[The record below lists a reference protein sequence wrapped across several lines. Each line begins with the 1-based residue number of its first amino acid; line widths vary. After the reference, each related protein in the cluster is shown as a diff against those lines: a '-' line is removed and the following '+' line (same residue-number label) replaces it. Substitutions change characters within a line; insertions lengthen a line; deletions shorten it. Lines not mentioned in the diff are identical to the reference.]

1 MNKNI
6 IKYSLNVLIILFV
19 FAFILFILDAINF
32 KTGNYY
38 KKVFQKS
45 TIEGLEQNIITGA
58 DAFCE
63 SYKGSSGDLNTQCG
77 KLTRKNCNATSC
89 CVLTSEQK
97 CLAGNADGP
106 TFNTNNNGKTIN
118 CIYESYL

>member
-1 MNKNI
+1 M
-6 IKYSLNVLIILFV
+6 
-19 FAFILFILDAINF
+19 
-32 KTGNYY
+32 
-38 KKVFQKS
+38 
-45 TIEGLEQNIITGA
+45 
-58 DAFCE
+58 
-63 SYKGSSGDLNTQCG
+63 NTQCG

-118 CIYESYL
+118 LDYYYYQNKCYGDKCPGKIKNNNVNV